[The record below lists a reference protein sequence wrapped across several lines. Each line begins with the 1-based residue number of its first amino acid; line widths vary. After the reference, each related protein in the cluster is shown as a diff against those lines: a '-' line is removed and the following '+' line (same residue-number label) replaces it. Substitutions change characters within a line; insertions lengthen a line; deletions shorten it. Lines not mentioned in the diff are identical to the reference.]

1 MSDKFFRFPLRV
13 LSGFASP
20 LERLENVIGYCV
32 MDVGQRVLS
41 ETGQS
46 GATKD
51 EHRSLV
57 WKIGCNVLSVTSSG
71 KGADKRLQDEH
82 DAVVWHCGEAAQA
95 TVSIRADW
103 LWNCL
108 YGLRNDEDKPEMPLS
123 YREFSVLCAI
133 LSKLGDKDLESCTWQ
148 EIQRRALGY
157 TTEAQ
162 MKERL
167 PYRRDGA
174 KPLTRQQIRSTLND
188 LERCGFFARYAV
200 GNGEKCFL
208 TYFSFKMPKQ
218 ELKAK
223 AYTAFTKRRRRGP
236 IRRTQGDK
244 DEAARLWANRYKQA

>member
-1 MSDKFFRFPLRV
+1 MSDIFFRFPLRALAV
-13 LSGFASP
+13 FDSP
-20 LERLENVIGYCV
+20 LNRLDNLVGYCV
-32 MDVGQRVLS
+32 HDVGTKQQNVAVTATMKPDERLRHIWD
-41 ETGQS
+41 TGR
-46 GATKD
+46 KW
-51 EHRSLV
+51 L
-57 WKIGCNVLSVTSSG
+57 NVDWTGSTAHSQC
-71 KGADKRLQDEH
+71 KREH
-82 DAVVWHCGEAAQA
+82 DEVVAKCGTGSQA

-108 YGLRNDEDKPEMPLS
+108 SELRRQEREKPLN

-167 PYRRDGA
+167 PYRTDGA

-223 AYTAFTKRRRRGP
+223 AVAAFTKRRRRGP
-236 IRRTQGDK
+236 IRRTQADK
-244 DEAARLWANRYKQA
+244 DEASRLWANRHKLP

>member
-1 MSDKFFRFPLRV
+1 MGDIFFRFPLRV

-20 LERLENVIGYCV
+20 LERLDKTISYCV
-32 MDVGQRVLS
+32 MDVGKKVLADAGRV
-41 ETGQS
+41 
-46 GATKD
+46 GATK
-51 EHRSLV
+51 EQHRSQV
-57 WKIGCNVLSVTSSG
+57 WEMGCQVLSVSSSG

-82 DAVVWHCGEAAQA
+82 DAVVFHCGEDAQA
-95 TVSIRADW
+95 TVSIRAEW
-103 LWNCL
+103 FWNCI
-108 YGLRNDEDKPEMPLS
+108 YGLRNSEDKREMPLS

-162 MKERL
+162 MTERL
-167 PYRRDGA
+167 PHRKDGA

-200 GNGEKCFL
+200 GNGERCFL
-208 TYFSFKMPKQ
+208 TYFSLKMPKQ

-236 IRRTQGDK
+236 IRRTQADK
-244 DEAARLWANRYKQA
+244 DEAARLWANRHKQA

>member
-1 MSDKFFRFPLRV
+1 MGDIFFRFPLRV
-13 LSGFASP
+13 LSGFATP
-20 LERLENVIGYCV
+20 LERLDKTIGYCV
-32 MDVGQRVLS
+32 MDVGY
-41 ETGQS
+41 
-46 GATKD
+46 K
-51 EHRSLV
+51 LV
-57 WKIGCNVLSVTSSG
+57 KPAEKAELTPDYYRLLAWERGREKLNVSSSG

-82 DAVVWHCGEAAQA
+82 DAVVYHCGTAPQA

-103 LWNCL
+103 FWNCI
-108 YGLRNDEDKPEMPLS
+108 YGLRGNADRPDMPLS
-123 YREFSVLCAI
+123 YREFAVLCAI

-167 PYRRDGA
+167 PLRTDGA

-208 TYFSFKMPKQ
+208 TYFSLKMPKQ

-223 AYTAFTKRRRRGP
+223 AVTAYTKRRRRGP
-236 IRRTQGDK
+236 IRRTQADK
-244 DEAARLWANRYKQA
+244 DEAARLWANRHKQA